1 MELSTES
8 LLRIFSLLAFGGGCM
23 FAAFGATTMNA
34 LVGIAALICF
44 LGAAVL
50 FVGFAIVAAISDLQ
64 HSHPAAA
71 APPPHKDAHLG
82 TL

>member
-1 MELSTES
+1 MELSSES

-50 FVGFAIVAAISDLQ
+50 FVGVAIVAAIGDLRRDQ
-64 HSHPAAA
+64 ANSRVDPK
-71 APPPHKDAHLG
+71 PG